1 MVRTLAF
8 LLLASLAALAQAPAP
23 TTGQAGI
30 SNQPQQQAQPQQPL
44 SPRGQE
50 RLQAEVA
57 HALNMLPTYSIFDL
71 LSYQIQGST
80 VVLSGKVRTLGLKS
94 AAEDNVKKIEGVDK
108 VQNNIEVLPPSPSDD
123 HLRIEVARVLFN
135 TPALQPY
142 SMGAVP
148 PIHIIVENG
157 RVTLEGIVNSQG
169 DKDLAGLKVNTVP
182 GIFSVTNDLR
192 VEK

>member
-8 LLLASLAALAQAPAP
+8 LLLASLAGLAQAPVPA
-23 TTGQAGI
+23 TGPAGI
-30 SNQPQQQAQPQQPL
+30 SNQPQQQAQAQQPL

-50 RLQAEVA
+50 RLQTEVA

-71 LSYQIQGST
+71 LSYQVQGSS

-94 AAEDNVKKIEGVDK
+94 AAEDSVKKIEGVEK
-108 VQNNIEVLPPSPSDD
+108 VQNNIEVLPPSAGDD
-123 HLRIEVARVLFN
+123 HLRVEVARVLFN
-135 TPALQPY
+135 TPGLQPY
-142 SMGAVP
+142 AMGAVP

-169 DKDLAGLKVNTVP
+169 DKDLAGLKANTIP